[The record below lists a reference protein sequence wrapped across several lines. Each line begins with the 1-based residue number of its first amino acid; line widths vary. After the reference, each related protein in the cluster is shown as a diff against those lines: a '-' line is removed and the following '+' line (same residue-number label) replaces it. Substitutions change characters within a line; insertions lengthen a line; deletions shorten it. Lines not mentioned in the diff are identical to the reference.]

1 MKKQVDFTEG
11 NIVWAIVR
19 FSIPLILGEL
29 LQNLYNSV
37 DALVAGNLVD
47 QNALAAVTVCGVIAN
62 LVVNFFNAMS
72 IGSNVVVAKANG
84 SGERERLC
92 HTIRVTFSF
101 GVVLGVL
108 LSLFG
113 ILLSPQLLHLAGAQ
127 ESYWAAALTY
137 LRIYLAGLMFT
148 VIYNNAA
155 GILRALGR
163 ADIPFRILVVS
174 CGMNIALDLLFVSAF
189 DMGIAGVGVATV
201 LSQAV
206 SVAMAYRTISREIQ
220 SRCLD
225 LREMYR
231 EGGRVIGEVLR
242 IGMAAGVQSALI
254 SFSNIFV
261 VRYMNWFSADAVAG
275 IGIAQRLDR
284 FVILP
289 AKSFGITMTTFLGQN
304 LGAGKY
310 RRIETGEKHCAAVAV
325 VTVGLSMTKF
335 EINGTRCGFSLLL
348 VCMMTGTVFCNVCP
362 TSDELMDRLDRWVSP
377 INILFFVLSG
387 AELDLTILTNPM
399 VLLIGVVYIVA
410 RSAGKISGSYLS
422 CRATSCSPAIQ
433 KYLGITL
440 LPQAGVALGMAATAA
455 ELSDGHMVRNVVL
468 FSVLVYELV
477 GPTLTKISLVAA
489 GEIRPEGRTS
499 ARVENQPEAPVE
511 LS

>member
-113 ILLSPQLLHLAGAQ
+113 ILLSPQLLRLAGAQ
-127 ESYWAAALTY
+127 ESYLRDALIY

-174 CGMNIALDLLFVSAF
+174 CGMNIALDLLFVSVF

-231 EGGRVIGEVLR
+231 EGGHVIGEVLR
-242 IGMAAGVQSALI
+242 IGMEKIRDKGTRSAVKRVDPMRSQTGLPREEILQVFFDHFKEKYNATVGTI
-254 SFSNIFV
+254 S
-261 VRYMNWFSADAVAG
+261 AEDLAVA
-275 IGIAQRLDR
+275 RER
-284 FVILP
+284 C
-289 AKSFGITMTTFLGQN
+289 
-304 LGAGKY
+304 
-310 RRIETGEKHCAAVAV
+310 E
-325 VTVGLSMTKF
+325 TKF
-335 EINGTRCGFSLLL
+335 ARE
-348 VCMMTGTVFCNVCP
+348 
-362 TSDELMDRLDRWVSP
+362 EWVHRIP
-377 INILFFVLSG
+377 
-387 AELDLTILTNPM
+387 
-399 VLLIGVVYIVA
+399 
-410 RSAGKISGSYLS
+410 
-422 CRATSCSPAIQ
+422 
-433 KYLGITL
+433 
-440 LPQAGVALGMAATAA
+440 
-455 ELSDGHMVRNVVL
+455 
-468 FSVLVYELV
+468 
-477 GPTLTKISLVAA
+477 
-489 GEIRPEGRTS
+489 
-499 ARVENQPEAPVE
+499 
-511 LS
+511 